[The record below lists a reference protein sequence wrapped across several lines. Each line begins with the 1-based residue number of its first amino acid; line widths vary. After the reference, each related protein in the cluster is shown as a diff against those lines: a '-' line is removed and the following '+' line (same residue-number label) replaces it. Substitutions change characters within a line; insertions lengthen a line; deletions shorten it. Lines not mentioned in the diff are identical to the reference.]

1 MKEIV
6 VVSCKGGT
14 GKTSI
19 AAFLAHALPGKKVLA
34 DCDVDA
40 ANFELVLQP
49 TRLKTT
55 PFTSGF
61 EPAINLQECTQCGL
75 CTTLCRFDA
84 IKDGVIKDP
93 LLCEGCGVC
102 FHNCPSHAIS
112 LTHKAAGEI
121 YESTTPYGS
130 LIHADLGPAIEN
142 SGKLVSRVR
151 QEAKTLGQRQ
161 KAKLMI
167 TDGPPGIG
175 CPAIAALTGAS
186 LVLAVTEPSVSGLH
200 DLQRLTQLVRHFH
213 LPFVICLNKCDLS
226 ATQSD
231 KVRDWCRSE
240 NLPVIGEIPYHAA
253 FRTAVRARQ
262 TILQQPLDE
271 GLRQALAVLQSG
283 ISSHLDNC

>member
-6 VVSCKGGT
+6 VVSGKGGT

-19 AAFLAHALPGKKVLA
+19 AAFLAHALEGKKVLA

-49 TRLKTT
+49 TRLKTN

-61 EPAINLQECTQCGL
+61 EPAVNLQECTQCGL

-84 IKDGVIKDP
+84 IKNGIIEDP

-112 LTHKAAGEI
+112 LTNKAAGEI
-121 YESTTPYGS
+121 YESATPYGS

-151 QEAKTLGQRQ
+151 QEAKTLAQLQ
-161 KAKLMI
+161 SAQLMI

-200 DLQRLTQLVRHFH
+200 DLQRLAQLVRHFH

-226 ATQSD
+226 AAQSD
-231 KVRDWCRSE
+231 KVRNWCDSE
-240 NLPVIGEIPYHAA
+240 KLPIIGEIPYHDA
-253 FRTAVRARQ
+253 FRTAVRAGQ
-262 TILQQPLDE
+262 TILQQSIDE
-271 GLRQALAVLQSG
+271 GLRQSLSVLQAG

>member
-6 VVSCKGGT
+6 VVSGKGGT

-61 EPAINLQECTQCGL
+61 EPVINLQECTQCGL

-84 IKDGVIKDP
+84 IKDGVIEDP

-121 YESTTPYGS
+121 YESATPYGP

-151 QEAKTLGQRQ
+151 QEAKTLAQRQ

-213 LPFVICLNKCDLS
+213 LPFVICLNKYDLS
-226 ATQSD
+226 ASQSD
-231 KVRDWCRSE
+231 KVRAWCQSE
-240 NLPVIGEIPYHAA
+240 SLPVIGEIPYHAA
-253 FRTAVRARQ
+253 FRTAVRAGQ
-262 TILQQPLDE
+262 TILQQPLE
-271 GLRQALAVLQSG
+271 KGLRQALAVLQSG

>member
-6 VVSCKGGT
+6 VVSGKGGT

-49 TRLKTT
+49 VRKKTT

-61 EPAINLQECTQCGL
+61 EASIDLKSCTGCGRCTQ
-75 CTTLCRFDA
+75 LCRFDA
-84 IKDGVIKDP
+84 ITNGVIADP

-102 FHNCPSHAIS
+102 FHNCPEHAIS
-112 LTHKAAGEI
+112 LLPKAAGEWFQ
-121 YESTTPYGS
+121 SDTPYGP

-151 QEAKTLGQRQ
+151 QEAKALGQ
-161 KAKLMI
+161 ANGANLLI

-175 CPAIAALTGAS
+175 CPAIAALTGAR

-200 DLQRLTQLVRHFH
+200 DLQRLAQLVRHFS
-213 LPFVICLNKCDLS
+213 LALVVCLNKCDLS
-226 ATQSD
+226 APQSD
-231 KVRDWCRSE
+231 KVRAWCRAE
-240 NLPVIGEIPYHAA
+240 GIDLIGEIPYHAA
-253 FRTAVRARQ
+253 FRKAVRAGQ

-271 GLRQALAVLQSG
+271 PLSRALADFKQQLAG
-283 ISSHLDNC
+283 RL

>member
-6 VVSCKGGT
+6 VVSGKGGT

-61 EPAINLQECTQCGL
+61 EPAINLQECTKCGL

-151 QEAKTLGQRQ
+151 QEAKTLAQRQ
-161 KAKLMI
+161 GSQLMI

-253 FRTAVRARQ
+253 FRTAVRTGQ